1 MAKEQFSSCNLQ
13 QTNQDL
19 LDTIQKITEY
29 YLDDGYIMTLRQL
42 FYQLVTKDIIPNKQA
57 EYNKLSRLLK
67 IGRMAGLIDWE
78 IIEDRLR
85 VPKLPYWCLDVP
97 DALQDTIKQFRL
109 DRQTGQNV
117 YVELWCEKDALS
129 NVLYKIS
136 SKYHLNLMINRG
148 YSSCTAMHDAF
159 NRFKRCTWVDEK
171 VILYIGDHDPSG
183 LDMIRDIEK
192 RLNEFGEFPDIIPI
206 ALTEEQINTY
216 NPPPNPAKMTDPRSD
231 KYVKKHGHISYEV
244 DALPPN
250 ILNQIVSQ
258 NVENHIDMSI
268 FNEVLAE
275 EEEQKK
281 QLTAIAESWNKNN
294 N

>member
-1 MAKEQFSSCNLQ
+1 MVKEQFSSCNLQ

-19 LDTIQKITEY
+19 LTTIQEITEY
-29 YLDDGYIMTLRQL
+29 YLADGYIMTLRQL

-97 DALQDTIKQFRL
+97 DALQDTIRQFRL
-109 DRQTGQNV
+109 NRQMGQNV

-159 NRFKRCTWVDEK
+159 NRFKHCDWVDKK
-171 VILYIGDHDPSG
+171 VILYVGDHDPSG

-192 RLNEFGEFPDIIPI
+192 RLNEFGEFPEIIPI

-231 KYVKKHGHISYEV
+231 KYVKQHGHISYEV

-268 FNEVLAE
+268 FNEILAE
-275 EEEQKK
+275 EEQQKE